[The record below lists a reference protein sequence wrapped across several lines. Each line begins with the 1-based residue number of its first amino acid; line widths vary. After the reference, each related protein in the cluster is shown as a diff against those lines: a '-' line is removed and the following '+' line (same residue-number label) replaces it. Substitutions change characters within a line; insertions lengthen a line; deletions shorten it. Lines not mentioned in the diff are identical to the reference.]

1 MTNTPNTKDLA
12 DEITIGNIVRLIL
25 LQSKLFILLVVAS
38 ALLSVTYYLTS
49 EKVYKVKS
57 LLQVFSEDQSYGP
70 QSFGIEI
77 FAQSSNTAD
86 LNSLEDLYKSRSY
99 LVEVIKEQ
107 RLNLFLIEGTALN
120 KNNISNFLVS
130 NLPKNQSSSFKF
142 IFDTDGYDVYMGDSY
157 LGRSQYAIDFVKDE
171 VELNFESYPKLGEL
185 EIIYRNPEDIYTSL
199 KSRINV
205 NSLAQSRTFIQNTNG
220 LVEVSMNTT
229 NVEESIGIINFANE
243 LFIRKNIETESLQAN
258 KAIGFID
265 QRLND
270 VKSNLDFEKNALQQ
284 FKEKNSTIDVNLE
297 IESVIQ
303 KINVIDAKIN
313 EIDIEITNAQNNFT
327 STNPLYI
334 SLINQKSALQKQKN
348 EIENTIK
355 SLPLEQQ
362 QYFDLFRNVEL
373 TQTVYNELLN
383 RKLEYSIREA
393 STLGNIRIVDS
404 AYQDILVS
412 PQLSRVVILFLFL
425 SGLSFA
431 ITVIRGFYFLPISNP
446 AELQDNNIDKPI
458 FGVIPKVDTFEDTL
472 DDKEA
477 LRLTQSLQSLFVN
490 IKNIDPDT
498 DNQVILLTSATPNCG
513 KSTVSRK
520 LAETISQLDKKVVV
534 LDNDLKRGTQHK
546 EYERK
551 KISLTEFSR
560 INSDN
565 IEQYRITKNLYLIPK
580 ITNLS
585 NSFQFLYSEMYKQK
599 LDFFKSYF
607 DYIVVDT
614 PPLLSVSDTSV
625 LMSYSDV
632 NISIIRHNISRV
644 NEVKQQIAI
653 GSQIGIDFDG
663 FVYNFYE
670 KPSSNYGYY
679 GLYGNYAYQYYAKK
693 YLYEAYDYDEN
704 KN

>member
-1 MTNTPNTKDLA
+1 MTKVPNANDSA
-12 DEITIGNIVRLIL
+12 DEITIGNILRLIL
-25 LQSKLFILLVVAS
+25 LQSKLFILLILAS
-38 ALLSVTYYLTS
+38 AILSITYYLTS

-107 RLNLFLIEGTALN
+107 KLNLFLDDEVFSN
-120 KNNISNFLVS
+120 KKNISRFLVS
-130 NLPKNQSSSFKF
+130 DLPKNYSLPFKF
-142 IFDTDGYDVYMGDSY
+142 IFETDSYDVYQDDNY
-157 LGRSQYAIDFVKDE
+157 LGRGQYATTFIYDGIE
-171 VELNFESYPKLGEL
+171 INFESYPKLGEL
-185 EIIYRNPEDIYTSL
+185 DVTYRNPEDIYTSV

-205 NSLAQSRTFIQNTNG
+205 NSLTQSRSFIQNTNG

-229 NVEESIGIINFANE
+229 NVEESIGIINYANE

-270 VKSNLDFEKNALQQ
+270 VKSNLDFEKNALQE

-297 IESVIQ
+297 VESVIQ

-313 EIDIEITNAQNNFT
+313 EIDIEITNAQDNFT

-334 SLINQKSALQKQKN
+334 SLVNQKTALQNQKD
-348 EIENTIK
+348 EIEETIR

-373 TQTVYNELLN
+373 TQSVYNELLN

-393 STLGNIRIVDS
+393 STLGNIRIIDS

-431 ITVIRGFYFLPISNP
+431 ITIIRGFYFLPISNP
-446 AELQDNNIDKPI
+446 AELQDNKIDKPI
-458 FGVIPKVDTFEDTL
+458 FGVIPKVDAF
-472 DDKEA
+472 DDSLNEKEA

-490 IKNIDPDT
+490 VKNIDVDRN
-498 DNQVILLTSATPNCG
+498 DQVILLTSATPNCG

-520 LAETISQLDKKVVV
+520 LAETISQLDKKVII

-546 EYERK
+546 EFERK
-551 KISLTEFSR
+551 KISLTEFSK
-560 INSDN
+560 IDLNN
-565 IEQYRITKNLYLIPK
+565 IEEYRITKNMYLIPK

-607 DYIVVDT
+607 DYIVIDT

-632 NISIIRHNISRV
+632 NISIIRHNVSRV
-644 NEVKQQIAI
+644 NEIKQQIAI